1 MIWLHLID
9 IGLKFL
15 YMDFKVGVSFGSL
28 IVVFPIRSATIDKD
42 KETTDKTLPKIKQ
55 KYFLYC

>member
-1 MIWLHLID
+1 
-9 IGLKFL
+9 
-15 YMDFKVGVSFGSL
+15 MDFKVGVNFGSL

-55 KYFLYC
+55 KYFFVLLEVE